1 MIIQNIS
8 RKGPY
13 CISIFKRAL
22 RTTSS
27 VETYNFNLDN
37 KMHTNGP
44 VKVINVKYEKKKR
57 YLAILF
63 QNGGL
68 GNAPQKRYL
77 TVSLMLQSILRFTY
91 MNVTN

>member
-44 VKVINVKYEKKKR
+44 VKVINVKYEKK
-57 YLAILF
+57 
-63 QNGGL
+63 ND
-68 GNAPQKRYL
+68 
-77 TVSLMLQSILRFTY
+77 TSRFY
-91 MNVTN
+91 FKMEDLEMPRKSVI